1 MDAAVVK
8 LDALADAVGAAA
20 QDHNLPFIGNR
31 VVVRCVIRGIEVSAV
46 LGTAYMDAVPGFHYA
61 DSFSCVAD
69 IVLGYFQN
77 LAEIFVGKAVF
88 LGLRQ
93 GFRRGHRTFELQQG
107 FFLFH
112 KFLHLLHEVMLHPGD
127 VENLIHRGSFAQGF
141 VHLEVTFGR
150 RRAQQV
156 QQFFLAEFVKI
167 LYMTQTVT
175 SFFQRTD
182 GLLECF
188 LIILA
193 DTHNFAHG
201 AHLGSQ
207 FIVHA
212 FELFKSPAGKFHD
225 NIISVGHIPVQGAVL
240 AAGQVF

>member
-1 MDAAVVK
+1 
-8 LDALADAVGAAA
+8 
-20 QDHNLPFIGNR
+20 
-31 VVVRCVIRGIEVSAV
+31 
-46 LGTAYMDAVPGFHYA
+46 MDAVPGFHHA
-61 DSFSCVAD
+61 DLFSCVAD
-69 IVLGYFQN
+69 VVLGYFQN
-77 LAEIFVGKAVF
+77 LAEIFIGKAVF

-93 GFRRGHRTFELQQG
+93 GFRRGHRAFKLQKG

-112 KFLHLLHEVMLHPGD
+112 QFLHLFYKVMLHPGD
-127 VENLIHRGSFAQGF
+127 VENLVHRSAFAQGF

-150 RRAQQV
+150 RCAQQV
-156 QQFFLAEFVKI
+156 QQFFFAEHVKI
-167 LYMTQTVT
+167 LYMSQTVT

-182 GLLECF
+182 GFLESL

-193 DTHNFAHG
+193 DAHDFAHG
-201 AHLGSQ
+201 THLGSQ